1 MCKIIHK
8 QSMEEEVILIR
19 KLVVARI
26 AIILILIINLYVI
39 RLNLVIDVCH
49 VMLIHV
55 NNNQIYCIGS
65 KA

>member
-49 VMLIHV
+49 VILIDV